1 MEFIFTDRFK
11 KSYKQLPRD
20 VQKALQKKLDLMSK
34 DPHHR
39 SLRTKKVQGTDKIF
53 ECTITMAIRLTWQY
67 QGESILLRVIGPH
80 DQVLDNP

>member
-11 KSYKQLPRD
+11 RSYKQLPKD
-20 VQKALQKKLDLMSK
+20 VQKALQKKLELMSK
-34 DPHHR
+34 DPHHP
-39 SLRTKKVQGTDKIF
+39 SLRTKKIQGTDKIF
-53 ECTITMAIRLTWQY
+53 ECSINMSIRLTWQY